1 MFNNFFNILFMKKFY
16 FIIIVYMSKS
26 FTTDIFIWILLIFIL
41 VIILGLYLSDKTPLD
56 KSERAAIQAKMN
68 DVENAIETF
77 VSRSDV
83 AEQAAGASE
92 YYKWGMPDEVYDE
105 EERPRTTCSKPVAT
119 TTCNF
124 CTTSPCS
131 GAPKSRYDEV
141 CHTCDITQNK
151 DIDKYVLKSSVPAC
165 PDMSNFVAKN
175 QMNSCPDLKDYVLKS
190 EIKACEK
197 VDMNQYIKK
206 SEIPPCPTCPTCPE
220 CPICP
225 VCPKPVAPPK
235 CKQIFEYAISEHP
248 DFSKYQLKSEQKAVA
263 AEIEE
268 EMRYGT
274 IASTKQDA
282 VKSAMEEKQKYKQ
295 MVAEEA
301 IDKKSNYKDYIKS
314 VFEEEK
320 LKQKGADMMGY
331 YAGDSLYAAF

>member
-1 MFNNFFNILFMKKFY
+1 MKKIY

-26 FTTDIFIWILLIFIL
+26 ITTDIFIWILLIFIL
-41 VIILGLYLSDKTPLD
+41 LIILGLYLSDGTPLD
-56 KSERAAIQAKMN
+56 KSEREAIKAKMN

-92 YYKWGMPDEVYDE
+92 YYAWGLPNEVYE
-105 EERPRTTCSKPVAT
+105 EEHRPVSSCSRPVAT

-124 CTTSPCS
+124 CNTSPC
-131 GAPKSRYDEV
+131 GCGGYKKEKYDEV
-141 CHTCDITQNK
+141 CKTCDITNNK
-151 DIDKYVLKSSVPAC
+151 DIDKYVLKSSVPPC

-220 CPICP
+220 CPVCP
-225 VCPKPVAPPK
+225 VCPKPVPPPK
-235 CKQIFEYAISEHP
+235 CKQIYEYAISEHP
-248 DFSKYQLKSEQKAVA
+248 DFSKYQLKSSA
-263 AEIEE
+263 ASTKKVIQEE
-268 EMRYGT
+268 EMRYGKV
-274 IASTKQDA
+274 ASTKQDA
-282 VKSAMEEKQKYKQ
+282 VKTALEDKKKYKQ
-295 MVAEEA
+295 QIAEEA
-301 IDKKSNYKDYIKS
+301 MDKKQNYKDYIKS

-320 LKQKGADMMGY
+320 MKLKGPDMMGY